1 MARMVYAQSSR
12 REKPFVKVNCA
23 AIPHDL
29 LESELFGYEPGAFT
43 GANRQ
48 KLGKFDQ
55 ANNGT
60 MFLDEISEMH
70 PPCRPSC
77 MYCKT
82 GSSPGWE
89 ANATSPWMCGCWRRP
104 ISL

>member
-1 MARMVYAQSSR
+1 MVYAQSSR
-12 REKPFVKVNCA
+12 RDKPFVKVTRGT
-23 AIPHDL
+23 IPYEL

-70 PPCRPSC
+70 PALAGQAAARVA
-77 MYCKT
+77 
-82 GSSPGWE
+82 G
-89 ANATSPWMCGCWRRP
+89 RRFLP
-104 ISL
+104 AGREVRYRG